1 MYGGADG
8 DDSKSSKSACKVILC
23 EIFFLFFFLF
33 FFQNSIYSSTQ
44 HTSMMT
50 TAYSARDL
58 AFLSKESLKMIAE
71 EVGTSRHGT
80 KEALRQ
86 KILLQSEQGLSL
98 PVQTAVAFDAQED
111 IDILK
116 EQGASTEEKIK
127 SILAKKLE
135 LSETTKESSNKAS
148 KASSSKASKASSSK
162 ASKASSSKAS
172 KASSSKAS
180 KASKGASSKATKKAK
195 EYFCTTTKMSEDEMN
210 KQGCE
215 LVNITTSEGEKK
227 FCYSTSQRK
236 ERASG
241 ASCKGK
247 KPVALINKNKKSTRS
262 IPFSVLKN
270 VFKSFHPNKQK
281 KIIALLGGNKSIKNL
296 SGEFVKKL
304 LADKEEESSSE
315 EDSESES
322 CGTSSESEDDSESES
337 ESGSESES
345 VSDDGASD

>member
-1 MYGGADG
+1 
-8 DDSKSSKSACKVILC
+8 
-23 EIFFLFFFLF
+23 
-33 FFQNSIYSSTQ
+33 
-44 HTSMMT
+44 MMT

-135 LSETTKESSNKAS
+135 LSETTKESSNKASKASSSKAS

>member
-23 EIFFLFFFLF
+23 EIFFLFFFCF
-33 FFQNSIYSSTQ
+33 FFVFFQNSIYSSTQ

-172 KASSSKAS
+172 KAP
-180 KASKGASSKATKKAK
+180 KGASSKATKKAK

-241 ASCKGK
+241 TSSKGK

-304 LADKEEESSSE
+304 LAEKEEESSSE

-345 VSDDGASD
+345 ESESDDGASD